1 MTMTLRLRNAA
12 RRLRLGAL
20 AYHAYYAPAGMV
32 KRVRREGAMNLL
44 LSRYGRRQM
53 ERAAFRLPAMR
64 SSDTEPLREV
74 HFLTG
79 RRFWYQTC
87 FCAYSLLCH
96 SPLGLRPVIYDDGTL
111 LPEHRVEIRRIF
123 PQARIVLPAEIQV
136 RLDHAL
142 PAARYPCLRKRR
154 LAYPHLRKLTDIHAG
169 GTGWKLVLDSDMLF
183 FRAPAFLLAWL
194 QAPAAPC
201 HMLDAASA
209 YGYSQE
215 LMAELTQAPLPER
228 LNVGICGLHSEE
240 IEWDRLE
247 CWCRALLDREGSH
260 YLQEQAL
267 TAMLVADRACAIAP
281 ADDYVIQPSR
291 EEVQRPCGVMHHYV
305 AESKAW
311 YFRYAWRQVRKLAPP
326 TTSLGNGV
334 EATTKTIET
343 PERTRGAP
351 TGRNVMR

>member
-44 LSRYGRRQM
+44 LSGFGQRQM
-53 ERAAFRLPAMR
+53 ERAALRLPTMP
-64 SSDTEPLREV
+64 SSGAGPLREV

-87 FCAYSLLCH
+87 FCAYSLLRH
-96 SPLGLRPVIYDDGTL
+96 SPLGLRPVIHDDGTL
-111 LPEHRVEIRRIF
+111 LPEHHAEIRRLF
-123 PQARIVLPAEIQV
+123 PQACIVCPAEIEE
-136 RLDHAL
+136 RLEQAL
-142 PAARYPCLRKRR
+142 PAAHYPCLRARR
-154 LAYPHLRKLTDIHAG
+154 LVYPHLRKLTDIHAAS
-169 GTGWKLVLDSDMLF
+169 TGWKLVLDSDMLF

-201 HMLDAASA
+201 HMLDTASA
-209 YGYSQE
+209 YGYSLQFMTE
-215 LMAELTQAPLPER
+215 LARAPLPER
-228 LNVGICGLHSEE
+228 LNVGICGLRSEE
-240 IEWDRLE
+240 IDWDLLE
-247 CWCRALLDREGSH
+247 RWCRALLDREGSH

-267 TAMLVADRACAIAP
+267 TAMLVAGRACAIAP
-281 ADDYVIQPSR
+281 ADDYLIQPSR
-291 EEVQRPCGVMHHYV
+291 EEVLRPCGVMHHYV

-311 YFRYAWRQVRKLAPP
+311 YFRYAWRQVWKLAPP
-326 TTSLGNGV
+326 TTSPGNGV
-334 EATTKTIET
+334 EATTMTIVT

-351 TGRNVMR
+351 TGRNVTR